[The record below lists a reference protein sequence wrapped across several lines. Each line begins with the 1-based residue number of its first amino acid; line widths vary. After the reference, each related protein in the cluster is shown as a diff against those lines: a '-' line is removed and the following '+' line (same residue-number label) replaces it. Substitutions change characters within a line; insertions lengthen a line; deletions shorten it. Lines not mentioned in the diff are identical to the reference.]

1 MTKLLGEIGLIAMLE
16 PLLVALFAQAGSAV
30 PGFDMTGITNLGATA
45 VVSLLL
51 VWVVTKDRPAERDA
65 FLEQLALNQKMGF
78 EALAASRT
86 DYLSQ
91 LTAARAEALQERAL
105 DSELRR
111 DIADRMHEALA
122 QVNLKCPVN
131 QKQSIG

>member
-78 EALAASRT
+78 EALATSRT

-91 LTAARAEALQERAL
+91 LTAARAEALN
-105 DSELRR
+105 
-111 DIADRMHEALA
+111 IAERMHEALA
-122 QVNLKCPVN
+122 QVNLKCHVN

>member
-78 EALAASRT
+78 EALATSRT

-91 LTAARAEALQERAL
+91 LTAARAEALN
-105 DSELRR
+105 
-111 DIADRMHEALA
+111 IAERMHEALA